1 MDGVVLKPETFLHEC
16 GFNTFCISIY
26 IEAFSSSLLTA
37 VFCKSLTV
45 CSVSVMFWTASA
57 YHSDPSVS
65 YVALCRMKRWKFKS
79 ATFFFSNLMK
89 YFKFLKAYKVS
100 RQPNHICVWG
110 VLKGLRST
118 RSFSDRSLSFVE
130 GQAFSGRLQT
140 DGWKDIAIR
149 KTLAV
154 PSLWILNEII
164 TLDFYL
170 RLQLTS
176 LLISLLIM
184 NITFCAQSPGI
195 RINKQTICECWC
207 CLCFE

>member
-1 MDGVVLKPETFLHEC
+1 M
-16 GFNTFCISIY
+16 
-26 IEAFSSSLLTA
+26 
-37 VFCKSLTV
+37 
-45 CSVSVMFWTASA
+45 
-57 YHSDPSVS
+57 
-65 YVALCRMKRWKFKS
+65 
-79 ATFFFSNLMK
+79 
-89 YFKFLKAYKVS
+89 
-100 RQPNHICVWG
+100 
-110 VLKGLRST
+110 
-118 RSFSDRSLSFVE
+118 E

-195 RINKQTICECWC
+195 RINKQTIYECWC